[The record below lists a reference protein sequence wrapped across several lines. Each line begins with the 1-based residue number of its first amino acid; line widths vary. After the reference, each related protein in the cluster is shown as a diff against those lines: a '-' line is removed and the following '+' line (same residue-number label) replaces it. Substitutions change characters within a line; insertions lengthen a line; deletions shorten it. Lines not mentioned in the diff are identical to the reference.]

1 VTAAS
6 SLRAAVADGFGLRIR
21 AWPLKLAYIVVVFY
35 GVGYVLGRLVGVPS
49 VIGSV
54 ASDLIHLALFLFAA
68 RFFRGR
74 FEEVAPPRPWWQV
87 TARAKLSRRLGVV
100 AAIFVVLETVVL
112 IVHLITDPQQFALDL
127 IDALNAS
134 ITAFLY
140 LNCAVRL
147 DRRERL
153 AEPARLVTPQLLAFT
168 GAILDVTGPITR
180 ILVAEAK
187 PSDAGSGAEAGL
199 LRPSS
204 DGRRIE
210 VFFGGTRIGE
220 LYSLDAAHRD
230 ALVRA
235 AAVIRAPL
243 IRTGDLLWAEV
254 PLPGALPPLPLPDSS
269 R

>member
-1 VTAAS
+1 MTAAS
-6 SLRAAVADGFGLRIR
+6 SLRAAVANGFGLRIR

-49 VIGSV
+49 VIGYV

-68 RFFRGR
+68 RVFRGR
-74 FEEVAPPRPWWQV
+74 DEDVAPPRPWWQV

-100 AAIFVVLETVVL
+100 AGILAVFETIVL
-112 IVHLITDPQQFALDL
+112 IVQLVTDRHQFPVDL
-127 IDALNAS
+127 INVLNGS

-153 AEPARLVTPQLLAFT
+153 AEPAPGVTPQPLAFT
-168 GAILDVTGPITR
+168 GAILDVAGPTTR

-187 PSDAGSGAEAGL
+187 PSNAGSGAEAGL

-220 LYSLDAAHRD
+220 LSRLDAAHRD

-254 PLPGALPPLPLPDSS
+254 PLPAALTLPL
-269 R
+269 

>member
-1 VTAAS
+1 
-6 SLRAAVADGFGLRIR
+6 
-21 AWPLKLAYIVVVFY
+21 
-35 GVGYVLGRLVGVPS
+35 
-49 VIGSV
+49 
-54 ASDLIHLALFLFAA
+54 
-68 RFFRGR
+68 
-74 FEEVAPPRPWWQV
+74 V
-87 TARAKLSRRLGVV
+87 TARAKLSRRIGTLIG
-100 AAIFVVLETVVL
+100 IQVVLETIVL
-112 IVHLITDPQQFALDL
+112 IVQLITDRQQFPVDL
-127 IDALNAS
+127 IDVVAAS
-134 ITAFLY
+134 ITDFLY
-140 LNCAVRL
+140 VNCAVRL
-147 DRRERL
+147 DRPERL
-153 AEPARLVTPQLLAFT
+153 AEPAPVAAPQPLPFT
-168 GAILDVTGPITR
+168 GAILDVAWPTTR

-187 PSDAGSGAEAGL
+187 PSNAGSGAEAGL

-220 LYSLDAAHRD
+220 LSRLDAAHRD

>member
-1 VTAAS
+1 M
-6 SLRAAVADGFGLRIR
+6 
-21 AWPLKLAYIVVVFY
+21 VVFS
-35 GVGYVLGRLVGVPS
+35 GVGYGLGGLVGVPS

-54 ASDLIHLALFLFAA
+54 ASDLIHLALFLFAP
-68 RFFRGR
+68 RVFRGR
-74 FEEVAPPRPWWQV
+74 YEEVAPPRPWWQV

-100 AAIFVVLETVVL
+100 AGILVVFETIVL
-112 IVHLITDPQQFALDL
+112 IVHLVTDRQQFPVDL
-127 IDALNAS
+127 INVLNGS
-134 ITAFLY
+134 ITAFLH
-140 LNCAVRL
+140 LDCAVRL

-153 AEPARLVTPQLLAFT
+153 AEPAPGVTPQPLAFT
-168 GAILDVTGPITR
+168 GAILDATGPTTR

-187 PSDAGSGAEAGL
+187 PSNAGSGAEAGL

-220 LYSLDAAHRD
+220 LSRLDAAHRY

-243 IRTGDLLWAEV
+243 LRTGDLLWADV
-254 PLPGALPPLPLPDSS
+254 PLPAAPPLPLPPH
-269 R
+269 